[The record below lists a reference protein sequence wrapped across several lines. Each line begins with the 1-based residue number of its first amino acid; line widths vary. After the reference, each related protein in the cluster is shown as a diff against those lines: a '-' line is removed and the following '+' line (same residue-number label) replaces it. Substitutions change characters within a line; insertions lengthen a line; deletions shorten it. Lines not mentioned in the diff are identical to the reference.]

1 MFVEG
6 ILPFILVICML
17 VALLVVII
25 GVIAMAKNG
34 DFNKKYS
41 NKLMRMRVLFQGV
54 AVIVFAAIIYLSRWT
69 NN

>member
-54 AVIVFAAIIYLSRWT
+54 AVIVFAAIIYLSR
-69 NN
+69 